1 MLNRIIGFSLRNR
14 ITVVIGA
21 MILLVAGGFITSDMD
36 IDVFPELTA
45 PTVVIMTQAPGMA
58 AEEVEKLVTFPIE
71 TSVNGATGLRRVRSG
86 SSMGFSIVWAEFNWK
101 TDIYDARQTVTE
113 RLIQVSEELPLGA
126 GKPMIAP
133 QASLLGEMM
142 IIGLRSDSLSPT
154 DLRTVAEWTVRP
166 RLLSIPGVSQV
177 TTIGGDAR
185 EYQILADPYRMNFY
199 GISMEELAAATRGI
213 NENSSGG
220 FINEYGN
227 IYLVRGMARTTDPE
241 EIGSSVTGFHNGEPV
256 RIRDVAE
263 VKAGASPRIGAASYN
278 GMDAVLINITKQ
290 PGVNTVKLTGEIT
303 GALEDI
309 GKHSGGTFTLHN
321 DIYNQAEFINT
332 SVRNVLRAIAEGG
345 IFVVVILFVFLL
357 NVRTTIISLLAIPLS
372 LLFSIVV
379 LHLLGYTINT
389 MSLGGMAIAIGS
401 LVDDAIID
409 VENVYKRLRQNA
421 VLPKSDREKPL
432 KVIYEASVE
441 IRPSIL
447 NATLIIIITFMPL
460 FFLQG
465 FEGRMLKPL
474 GISFIVSLFA
484 SLMVAVTVTPVM
496 CSYLLTGNRRL
507 RQRAKGSWVER
518 NLTRLYQSLLTKSL
532 NRNRVITGVSA
543 LGLAV
548 AAALFF
554 TLGNTFLP
562 PFNEGALTINLASS
576 PGTNLEE
583 SARAAAKA
591 EKAIMEF
598 PEVISVARK
607 TGRAEMAEH
616 SFSENVSELD
626 VPFTLGER
634 SREQFFADV
643 REALSEIPGLSVEVG
658 QPITHRMD
666 HMVSGTKANIAIK
679 IFGDDLNT
687 LYQTANNIR
696 DEIAEIDGIGDL
708 TVEQLTEAPQ
718 LKIRANREMLSR
730 YGIPMTSFTGFI
742 KTAIAG
748 EKVSDMFEGDSRFP
762 LVLRF
767 NEESRSS
774 ADAIKDAMIDTGYG
788 NKIPLSMVASVESSA
803 GAYSINR
810 ENVRRRIVVS
820 VNVAD
825 RDVGSVVDD
834 IEQRIEEHVTLPD
847 NYFIEYSGQFE
858 SAASAS
864 RTLLVTSLIALV
876 LIFVILYQEFHNT
889 RLALIILLNLPLALI
904 GGIFALKISSGV
916 LSIPSIIG
924 FITLFGIATR
934 NGLLLVSR
942 YEALRHSVK
951 NLKERIITGSADRL
965 NPILMTALTAALAL
979 IPLAIG
985 GDKPGNEIQSPMAVV
1000 ILGGLLSSTLLNI
1013 FVIPSVYY
1021 LVNRKGKK
1029 STQ

>member
-1 MLNRIIGFSLRNR
+1 MLNRIIDFSIRNR
-14 ITVVIGA
+14 ITVMIGA
-21 MILLVAGGFITSDMD
+21 LILLIAGGYIASNMD

-71 TSVNGATGLRRVRSG
+71 TAVNGSTGLRRVRSG
-86 SSMGFSIVWAEFNWK
+86 SSMGFSIVWAEFNWE
-101 TDIYDARQTVTE
+101 TDIYDARQTITE
-113 RLIQVSEELPLGA
+113 RLLQVSEELPLGS
-126 GKPMIAP
+126 GKPLIAP
-133 QASLLGEMM
+133 QSSLLGEMM
-142 IIGLRSDSLSPT
+142 IIGLQSDSLSAT
-154 DLRTVAEWTVRP
+154 DLRTIAEWTVRP

-177 TTIGGDAR
+177 TTIGGDAK
-185 EYQILADPYRMNFY
+185 EYQILVDPYRMNFY
-199 GISMEELAAATRGI
+199 GIPLQKLAETARGI

-227 IYLVRGMARTTDPE
+227 IYMIRGMARTTNLD

-256 RIRDVAE
+256 RIRDVAS
-263 VKAGASPRIGAASYN
+263 VTSGASPRIGSASYN
-278 GMDAVLINITKQ
+278 GEDAVLVNITKQ
-290 PGVNTVKLTGEIT
+290 PGVNTVRLTREIRS
-303 GALEDI
+303 ALDGI
-309 GKHSGGTFTLHN
+309 GKNLAGTVSIHT

-332 SVRNVLRAIAEGG
+332 SVRNVLKAIAEGG
-345 IFVVVILFVFLL
+345 IFVVIILFLFLL

-372 LLFSIVV
+372 LLFSIIV

-409 VENVYKRLRQNA
+409 VENVYKRLRQN
-421 VLPKSDREKPL
+421 VLLPKNERENPL
-432 KVIYEASVE
+432 TVVYEASVE
-441 IRPSIL
+441 IRSSIL

-460 FFLQG
+460 FFLEG

-484 SLMVAVTVTPVM
+484 SLMVAITVTPVM
-496 CSYLLTGNRRL
+496 CSYLLTGSRRL
-507 RQRAKGSWVER
+507 KKRAKGSWVER
-518 NLTRLYQSLLTKSL
+518 NLTAFYRSLLSKSL
-532 NRNRVITGVSA
+532 SINRVIMGGA
-543 LGLAV
+543 GILLV
-548 AAALFF
+548 AAIVLFF

-576 PGTNLEE
+576 PGTSLDE
-583 SARAAAKA
+583 SARAAGMA
-591 EKAIMEF
+591 EKLLIEF

-626 VPFTLGER
+626 VPFNLKDR
-634 SREQFFADV
+634 SRQQFFADV
-643 REALSEIPGLSVEVG
+643 RNKLSEIPGVSVEVG

-687 LYQTANNIR
+687 LYQTANKIR
-696 DEIAEIDGIGDL
+696 DEVADISGIGDL

-718 LKIRANREMLSR
+718 LKIRANRELLSR
-730 YGIPMTSFTGFI
+730 YGIPITNFTSFI
-742 KTAIAG
+742 QTALAG
-748 EKVSDMFEGDSRFP
+748 EKVSDVFEGDSRFP
-762 LVLRF
+762 LVLRY

-774 ADAIKDAMIDTGYG
+774 ADAIKNAMLDTGYG
-788 NKIPLSMVASVESSA
+788 NKIPLSMVATVESSA

-825 RDVGSVVDD
+825 RDVGSVVED
-834 IEQRIEEHVTLPD
+834 IKDRIEGHITLPE
-847 NYFIEYSGQFE
+847 NYFVEYSGQFE
-858 SAASAS
+858 SASSAS
-864 RTLLVTSLIALV
+864 RRLLVTSLIALV
-876 LIFVILYQEFHNT
+876 LIFVVLYQEFRNSK
-889 RLALIILLNLPLALI
+889 LALIILLNLPLALI
-904 GGIFALKISSGV
+904 GGIFALKLSSGV
-916 LSIPSIIG
+916 LSLPSIIG

-942 YEALRHSVK
+942 YESLSHSVK
-951 NLKERIITGSADRL
+951 NLKERIVTGSADRL

-979 IPLAIG
+979 IPLAMG

-1013 FVIPSVYY
+1013 FVVPSVYY
-1021 LVNRKGKK
+1021 LVNRRGKK
-1029 STQ
+1029 E